1 MAEREL
7 ISFDWAMK
15 RVLRSKA
22 NKGVLEGFLSVLLNR
37 KIEID
42 SIAESESNREHPDD
56 KSNRLDIKVKASER
70 EYILIELQYDYQHDF
85 FQRMLY
91 GTSKA
96 ITEHMYKGNLYEKVI
111 KVISINILNFDLG
124 RGKDYVYVGKTEFIG
139 MHQHDVLKLDDKQT
153 ELFGKKYPAE
163 LYPEY
168 YLIKVKNFDD
178 YAKTPLD
185 EWIYFLKNS
194 SIKSDFTAPG
204 LKEASAVLD
213 VMSMS
218 PEDRKAYDDYIDLIR
233 QKRSAHKSAIMKGM
247 DKGRAE
253 GLKEGLRKGRKEGLE
268 EGLAKG
274 ERKKALEIALKM
286 LQTGISPEQIAD
298 VIGLTVE
305 EIKNLK

>member
-15 RVLRSKA
+15 RVLRSEA

-37 KIEID
+37 KIVID
-42 SIAESESNREHPDD
+42 SIAESESNREHPYD
-56 KSNRLDIKVKASER
+56 KSNCLDIKVKVNER
-70 EYILIELQYDYQHDF
+70 EFILIELQYEYQHDY

-96 ITEHMYKGNLYEKVI
+96 ITEHMYKGDLYSKVV

-153 ELFGKKYPAE
+153 ELFGKKYPSE

-194 SIKSDFTAPG
+194 SIKTDFTAPG
-204 LKEASAVLD
+204 LSEASKLLD
-213 VMSMS
+213 VLSME
-218 PEDRKAYDDYIDLIR
+218 PEERRAYDDYIDLIR
-233 QKRSAHKSAIMKGM
+233 QKRSAHKSAIMTGM
-247 DKGRAE
+247 DRGLKEGRAQGLKEGRAE
-253 GLKEGLRKGRKEGLE
+253 GIKEANLATAKRLLAMGLPISQITEATGLS
-268 EGLAKG
+268 
-274 ERKKALEIALKM
+274 
-286 LQTGISPEQIAD
+286 Q
-298 VIGLTVE
+298 E
-305 EIKNLK
+305 EILK